1 MYCAEICSF
10 RRRNFIFFALRKK
23 RSTLVASLSRK
34 ILLEFSQNFE
44 GKLGRGL
51 IQKCEMTREEAEE
64 AEERA
69 RNRSPSHTFPNFGRI
84 LLYVETPRGEGKG
97 GGGDG

>member
-1 MYCAEICSF
+1 MFLQKTKIQFLRY
-10 RRRNFIFFALRKK
+10 RKK
-23 RSTLVASLSRK
+23 RSTLVASLSKK

-51 IQKCEMTREEAEE
+51 IQKCEMTREE